1 PPARAGAGGAGPRR
15 TSSFKLQEIRSGRCR
30 RRAGGLRQPRPH
42 APGAAGRARARGRAR
57 PRLRS
62 RAPRPRR
69 RRAQHHRSDRRRE
82 KFLPGAAAAGR
93 CLPRSARRPGVRLQG
108 ARRRLCQ
115 QPRECSMK
123 KRVLVLSIAAIVSAG
138 AGVALYSSRPSA
150 AQRPAAPVASI
161 TVEAISPEIHTF
173 SRTVAATGTI
183 TARDELVIGS
193 DASGV
198 RLLEVLV
205 DVGSPVRKGQ
215 LLARA
220 DDAQLRAQLA
230 QQAAQVKQAQAE
242 NAQAIANLERA
253 ERLTDFFSVETVQT
267 RRTSAATASARMDLA
282 IAQLAELQV
291 KVAQTR
297 VLAPV
302 DGVISRK
309 SATVGAVVQP
319 GNELFRL
326 IREGELEWRAEL
338 PSHSIAQIR
347 QGAIARIWLDNGDSL
362 YSTVR
367 MVAPTMDTSTRNGLV
382 YVSLS
387 SNPALRAGA
396 YARGEILL
404 QQAEALSVPE
414 NALVTRDGN
423 SFVFALEDSTAR
435 LVHVVTGT
443 RQGGRVEISDGLRPQ
458 DRLVGKG

>member
-1 PPARAGAGGAGPRR
+1 
-15 TSSFKLQEIRSGRCR
+15 
-30 RRAGGLRQPRPH
+30 
-42 APGAAGRARARGRAR
+42 
-57 PRLRS
+57 
-62 RAPRPRR
+62 
-69 RRAQHHRSDRRRE
+69 
-82 KFLPGAAAAGR
+82 
-93 CLPRSARRPGVRLQG
+93 
-108 ARRRLCQ
+108 
-115 QPRECSMK
+115 MK

-458 DRLVGKG
+458 DRLVGKGAGFVKDGDLVRVKP